1 MTIKDWNALPQV
13 RKDTVARAICKLDG
27 LEDYMLSK
35 LACNYISVKSKLTI
49 YQKLL
54 LDSTKILA
62 NGDIEISIKMTV

>member
-13 RKDTVARAICKLDG
+13 RKNAVARAICKLDG
-27 LEDYMLSK
+27 LEDYMLAK

>member
-1 MTIKDWNALPQV
+1 
-13 RKDTVARAICKLDG
+13 
-27 LEDYMLSK
+27 MLAK